1 MKVRLHCIAC
11 ASEGIESNWVGEQ
24 PIGNSILYK
33 FTCPHGH
40 VTEAFYEGFKF
51 ETLFEIGL
59 NTLKNGFYR
68 EAASTFATALERFY
82 EYSILV
88 LLMAKFSPTDY
99 GTFDNEALTRFEK
112 LWKTSLKFSER
123 QIGAFCAL
131 YFNEFGEAP
140 QLLDE
145 FSAKALK
152 PTPTIIKNPT
162 NFRNRVVHEGYIP
175 SYDETFEYG
184 EIVSKYIGM
193 LLTKYQEH
201 DYSRYPEAHR
211 GINSAFYMAL
221 LERLMVFIKRGEQ
234 SMTINL
240 YIGGTGNFLSNN
252 TRFHAMP
259 ISMADY
265 LNSLNAVR

>member
-1 MKVRLHCIAC
+1 MKVRFWCTKC
-11 ASEGIESNWVGEQ
+11 AAEGIESSWVGEQ
-24 PIGNSILYK
+24 PIGDTILYK

-40 VTEAFYEGFKF
+40 VTEAFAGGFKF

-59 NTLKNGFYR
+59 NALRNGFYR

-82 EYSILV
+82 EYSILAF
-88 LLMAKFSPTDY
+88 LIPKFSPTDS

-112 LWKTSLKFSER
+112 LWKTPLKFSER
-123 QIGAFCAL
+123 QLGAFCAL

-175 SYDETFEYG
+175 GYDETFEYG

-193 LLTKYQEH
+193 LLMKYQEE
-201 DYSRYPEAHR
+201 DYNRYPEADR
-211 GINSAFYMAL
+211 GINRAFYMAL
-221 LERLMVFIKRGEQ
+221 LERVMIFIKRGEQ
-234 SMTINL
+234 PVDINL
-240 YIGGTGNFLSNN
+240 YLGISDSFLSAN
-252 TRFHAMP
+252 TRFYANP

-265 LNSLNAVR
+265 LSSLNSVK